1 MSNTVITP
9 SYYEELKALLHE
21 RNLQYKELESQNK
34 KLVKALADRV
44 AKADETRQVKA
55 TEQIKV
61 LKKQLDATTKELQ
74 ARLDELANID
84 PIAMLERQ
92 SIERIKQDPKAVLG
106 GLVRELAEGR
116 ITRSQFQDHLR
127 RFPADIVNMMAK
139 TVGCA

>member
-9 SYYEELKALLHE
+9 SDYEELKALLHE

-34 KLVKALADRV
+34 KMVKALADK
-44 AKADETRQVKA
+44 KADETRQVKA
-55 TEQIKV
+55 TEQINV
-61 LKKQLDATTKELQ
+61 LKQQLDASNKKLEALHN
-74 ARLDELANID
+74 ELANID

-106 GLVRELAEGR
+106 GLVRELEEGR
-116 ITRSQFQDHLR
+116 ITESQFDSHLR
-127 RFPADIVNMMAK
+127 RFPADIINMMAK